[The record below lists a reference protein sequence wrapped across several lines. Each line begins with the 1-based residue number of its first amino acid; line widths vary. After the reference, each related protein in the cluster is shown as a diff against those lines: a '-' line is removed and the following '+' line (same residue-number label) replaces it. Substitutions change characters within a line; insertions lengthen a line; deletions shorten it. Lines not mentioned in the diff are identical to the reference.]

1 MFAKNMAKI
10 MEVIN
15 NWVEIFRLSFFPI
28 YMEDKKTFLFFLF
41 RSSWPKKKDIVGII
55 IIKVIGTIMA
65 FVNPNTPFIGMMVF
79 SNIIKTI
86 LAKTNIKETIKR
98 EPFLGDLEKLIF
110 SLMLLFVELIIG
122 KRLIISGIIIP
133 KIKAINAFNKE
144 KIIFLFLKIC

>member
-1 MFAKNMAKI
+1 
-10 MEVIN
+10 
-15 NWVEIFRLSFFPI
+15 
-28 YMEDKKTFLFFLF
+28 
-41 RSSWPKKKDIVGII
+41 
-55 IIKVIGTIMA
+55 MA

-122 KRLIISGIIIP
+122 KRLFTSGIIIP

-144 KIIFLFLKIC
+144 KVEIVIFGTVLLTIIFKSGTAVSTPTRLPKKVKISDSNAYIKIIFLKNKHIHFILILF

>member
-1 MFAKNMAKI
+1 
-10 MEVIN
+10 
-15 NWVEIFRLSFFPI
+15 
-28 YMEDKKTFLFFLF
+28 
-41 RSSWPKKKDIVGII
+41 
-55 IIKVIGTIMA
+55 MA